1 MAVPTSP
8 PTARPIWRFLESTPL
23 YWLPRFCV
31 RFVERWVMDACPL
44 MAAALAFF
52 GILSLFPLLLAA
64 VSILAHTLSNNTAEQ
79 GDLARFAGS
88 FFPGMASTG
97 VRQDI
102 NQAIHALAHSPDTA
116 AVSKVALVSLLW
128 SGRLYFD
135 TLAYVLNQIW
145 PDSRPRV
152 WWQHQMTLWGLMFGT
167 GALFLLSS
175 AMSFCLS
182 LFQSM
187 AAESPEL
194 FVNHSPLLWYWLGKL
209 STWLLTF
216 LMFYLLYDY
225 GPRRQRHSGRAVVA
239 SVAMVAT
246 FDWESAKWLFGH
258 SLRSLA
264 HYQAL
269 YGSVAGLIVTM
280 IWIYVSSLIIL
291 IGAECAAAYE
301 DVKNERLATQA
312 TSEMV
317 SEVLVAPRKK
327 AAAGP

>member
-1 MAVPTSP
+1 MAATNP
-8 PTARPIWRFLESTPL
+8 PSTAQSHWRFLDSTPL

-31 RFVERWVMDACPL
+31 RFIERWFMDACPL

-64 VSILAHTLSNNTAEQ
+64 VSILAHTLSNNAPEE

-102 NQAIHALAHSPDTA
+102 NQALHALAHSPDTA

-128 SGRLYFD
+128 SGRTFFD
-135 TLAYVLNQIW
+135 TLAYVLNRIW

-152 WWQHQMTLWGLMFGT
+152 WWQHQLTLWGLMFGT
-167 GALFLLSS
+167 GMLFLLSS
-175 AMSFCLS
+175 AMTFCLS

-187 AAESPEL
+187 AASAPDVFINRSPW
-194 FVNHSPLLWYWLGKL
+194 LWYWLGKL
-209 STWLLTF
+209 SAWLLTF

-225 GPRRQRHSGRAVVA
+225 GPQRRRHSGRAVVVCVAVVA
-239 SVAMVAT
+239 S

-317 SEVLVAPRKK
+317 SEVLVAPPKEV
-327 AAAGP
+327 AAGS